1 MTQHHTNNRRQDGF
15 TLIEIMVVVIIIGIL
30 AAIVA
35 PNVIGRVDDARI
47 TAAKSDIATI
57 EGALKMYRLDNF
69 SYPQTQ
75 QGLEALIVAPNDPSI
90 KNWNPNGYIA
100 RLPKDPWGNAYQYL
114 NPGSHGTVDIYSFGA
129 DGKPGGA
136 EEAADI
142 GNWEPDQLLMLG
154 GSDRDNYQAAF
165 ELLKKQHYE
174 PAALAF
180 LQFLATFP
188 GSELADNAQYWLAES
203 HYVTQQFTK
212 ALNNFEIVIAKYP
225 NSRKVPDALLK
236 VGYCNYELKSWT
248 AARASLMRVQAEYPE
263 TTAARLAGQRLQRL
277 DAEGV

>member
-90 KNWNPNGYIA
+90 KNWNPDGYIA

-142 GNWEPDQLLMLG
+142 GNWEP
-154 GSDRDNYQAAF
+154 
-165 ELLKKQHYE
+165 
-174 PAALAF
+174 
-180 LQFLATFP
+180 
-188 GSELADNAQYWLAES
+188 ES
-203 HYVTQQFTK
+203 
-212 ALNNFEIVIAKYP
+212 
-225 NSRKVPDALLK
+225 
-236 VGYCNYELKSWT
+236 
-248 AARASLMRVQAEYPE
+248 
-263 TTAARLAGQRLQRL
+263 
-277 DAEGV
+277 